1 MGRQT
6 PADYLNRA
14 LAIIEARALRRG
26 EVDWKS
32 GRAKTSELAAHAKN
46 ASDTYHAI
54 NFALEQLKDQHSFLV
69 GRNGQATKT
78 RTKADSNV
86 DLPKRVHCQDILRR
100 HGHEFGF
107 LMVEQL
113 GAPSQ
118 STKAQSYARSLQ
130 QRISDILISKPSGWI
145 VDLRGNGGGNMW
157 PMIVGIGPVL
167 GSGTLGYFQYSNVA
181 VPWFYSDGQSGVD
194 NARGRCVNFKV
205 SDSLPDCAQNVPV
218 AVLIDKRTA
227 SSGEAVAISFR
238 GRSHSRFFGE
248 HTCGLSTSNESFR
261 LSDGATLYLTTSVEA
276 DRNHNI
282 YDSGVT
288 PDNLVEQGNVPL
300 GDVNDPVM
308 QEALDWLAKC

>member
-1 MGRQT
+1 MGRPT

-14 LAIIEARALRRG
+14 LAIIEARALRSG

-32 GRAKTSELAAHAKN
+32 VRAKTSELAADAKN
-46 ASDTYHAI
+46 SADTYHAI

-69 GRNGQATKT
+69 GRNGQGTKT
-78 RTKADSNV
+78 QTKADSNV
-86 DLPKRVHCQDILRR
+86 DLPKRLHRPDIIRKDAQ
-100 HGHEFGF
+100 EFGF
-107 LMVEQL
+107 LLVEQS
-113 GAPSQ
+113 GASSQ
-118 STKAQSYARSLQ
+118 STKAQSYARRLQ
-130 QRISDILISKPSGWI
+130 ERISNALISKPSGWI

-157 PMIVGIGPVL
+157 PMIVGVGPVL

-181 VPWFYSDGQSGVD
+181 VPWFYSNGQSGVD

-205 SDSLPDCAQNVPV
+205 SDSLPDCAQNVSV
-218 AVLIDKRTA
+218 AILIDKRTA

-261 LSDGATLYLTTSVEA
+261 LSDGATLYVTTSVEA

-282 YDSGVT
+282 YDRGIA
-288 PDNLVEQGNVPL
+288 PDNPVKQGNIPL
-300 GDVNDPVM
+300 GDVNDPVI
-308 QEALDWLAKC
+308 QRALEWLAKC